1 MGMTRERKVLV
12 GLGAVAVA
20 GLMFDKVVLSPAE
33 AAAGTEA
40 PQAASAAGPVQAV
53 AAAVTG
59 RVEAGIRDA
68 MLRRLEAHVSE
79 SQPDLA
85 FGPSA
90 AWTERLTSALSDAA
104 GANEAPADQTQAGP
118 EFLPGLARRPTLTL
132 VMPTRD
138 GGGLAVIDGHRVRQ
152 GETHP
157 DGYRVEHVGARSVTV
172 TLRGSTATL
181 SLPSPGN

>member
-20 GLMFDKVVLSPAE
+20 GLMFDKVFLSPAE
-33 AAAGTEA
+33 AAAGPEA
-40 PQAASAAGPVQAV
+40 PQAASAAGPVQAM
-53 AAAVTG
+53 ATAVTS

-90 AWTERLTSALSDAA
+90 AWTERLTSALSA
-104 GANEAPADQTQAGP
+104 GAGVDEAPAQVQAGP
-118 EFLPGLARRPTLTL
+118 EFLPGIARRPTLTL

-138 GGGLAVIDGHRVRQ
+138 GGGLAVIDGQRVRR

-157 DGYRVEHVGARSVTV
+157 DGYRVEHVSARSVTV
-172 TLRGSTATL
+172 TLRGSTAVL